1 MSRTSESN
9 GLTLGNTSLSSDKF
23 EQVKIVVCPES
34 MIKTTKG
41 QLKSCV
47 SYIYIILILP
57 FSGCVI
63 TGQLGE
69 TSKPQFRYLKNG

>member
-1 MSRTSESN
+1 MKLE
-9 GLTLGNTSLSSDKF
+9 
-23 EQVKIVVCPES
+23 EVKTVVCPES

-41 QLKSCV
+41 QVRSCV

-57 FSGCVI
+57 FSSCVI

-69 TSKPQFRYLKNG
+69 TSEPQFPYLKNG